1 MHLDFIKK
9 QIKGCLVGVAAGDA
23 MGMPSSMMSPE
34 TIQKTFGYID
44 KFLPAPSKHIIH
56 NGMVAGAVTDDTQ
69 QTLLIADSII
79 ANHDIDPE
87 DIARRLIRWGEE
99 IRAFDSMAVGP
110 SSLRALHA
118 IKSGKSIYEAGR
130 AGDTNGAVMRI
141 APVGLLGFGNR
152 EKTLNLVSRACIPTH
167 NTNIAIAGASA
178 IAMAIGLALK
188 GEKDVDSLISSSI
201 EIIEP
206 AMKLGNIWYSASIHD
221 RANLALDIVKQTQD
235 QAEALRI
242 LYRVIGA
249 GVQISETVPT
259 CLALT
264 RLVDGDPVQ
273 GVIAAAN
280 LGGDCD
286 TIGAITG
293 AICGA
298 IKGIDAF
305 PSDWVQQLS
314 ATNKI
319 DFDWYTEQLYKI
331 ITGKE
336 QI

>member
-1 MHLDFIKK
+1 MLSDVLEKR
-9 QIKGCLVGVAAGDA
+9 IKGCLVGVAAGDA

-34 TIQKTFGYID
+34 TIQNTFGHID
-44 KFLPAPSKHIIH
+44 TFLPAPDGHLLH
-56 NGMVAGAVTDDTQ
+56 HGMAAGAVTDDTQ

-79 ANHDIDPE
+79 ANGDIDPQ
-87 DIARRLIRWGEE
+87 DIAQRLIRWGEE

-141 APVGLLGFGNR
+141 APVGLLGCGNR
-152 EKTLNLVSRACIPTH
+152 DKTLDLVSRACIPTH
-167 NTNIAIAGASA
+167 NTNIAIAGAA
-178 IAMAIGLALK
+178 AVAMAIGLALQ
-188 GEKDVDSLISSSI
+188 GEQDVDSLIKSSI

-206 AMKLGNIWYSASIHD
+206 AMKLGNTWYSASIHD
-221 RANLALDIVKQTQD
+221 RATLALDIVTRAQD
-235 QAEALRI
+235 RAEAMSK

-293 AICGA
+293 GMCGA

-305 PSDWVQQLS
+305 PGDWIELLS
-314 ATNKI
+314 ATNNI
-319 DFDWYTEQLYKI
+319 DFDWYAGKLYHL

-336 QI
+336 YL

>member
-1 MHLDFIKK
+1 MQSERIKK

-34 TIQKTFGYID
+34 TIKKIFGYID
-44 KFLPAPSKHIIH
+44 QFLPAPPGHIIH
-56 NGMVAGAVTDDTQ
+56 DGMAAGAVTDDTQ
-69 QTLLIADSII
+69 QTLLFADSII
-79 ANHDIDPE
+79 ARQGVDPE
-87 DIARRLIRWGEE
+87 DIAQRLIQWGEQ
-99 IRAFDSMAVGP
+99 IRAFESMAVGP
-110 SSLRALHA
+110 SSLRALYA
-118 IKSGKSIYEAGR
+118 IKSGKSIHEAGR

-141 APVGLLGFGNR
+141 APVGILGFGDR
-152 EKTLNLVSRACIPTH
+152 DKTMDLVSRACIPTH

-178 IAMAIGLALK
+178 IAMAIGQALK
-188 GEKDVDSLISSSI
+188 GDQDVDSLIQSAI
-201 EIIEP
+201 GIIEP
-206 AMKLGNIWYSASIHD
+206 AMQLGNIWYSASILD
-221 RANLALDIVKQTQD
+221 RANLALDIVKRTKD
-235 QAEALRI
+235 RAEALEK

-298 IKGIDAF
+298 IRGIDAF
-305 PSDWVQQLS
+305 PGDWVQLLS
-314 ATNKI
+314 TTNQI
-319 DFDWYTEQLYKI
+319 DFDWYTGKLYQT

-336 QI
+336 

>member
-1 MHLDFIKK
+1 MQSERIRK
-9 QIKGCLVGVAAGDA
+9 QIKGCLAGVAAGDA

-34 TIQKTFGYID
+34 TIQKLFGHID
-44 KFLPAPSKHIIH
+44 HFLPAPAGHLLH
-56 NGMVAGAVTDDTQ
+56 DGMAAGAVTDDTQ

-79 ANHDIDPE
+79 ARQEIDPE
-87 DIARRLIRWGEE
+87 DIARRLIQWGEE

-118 IKSGKSIYEAGR
+118 IRSGKSIHEAGR

-141 APVGLLGFGNR
+141 APVGLLGCGDPQ
-152 EKTLNLVSRACIPTH
+152 KTMDLVSRACLPTH

-178 IAMAIGLALK
+178 IAMAIGLALQ
-188 GEKDVDSLISSSI
+188 GEEDVDRLIKSSI
-201 EIIEP
+201 GIIEP
-206 AMKLGNIWYSASIHD
+206 AMHLGNIWYSASIHD
-221 RANLALDIVKQTQD
+221 RAALALDIVRGARD
-235 QAEALRI
+235 QADALRT
-242 LYRVIGA
+242 LYRLIGA

-259 CLALT
+259 CLALV

-293 AICGA
+293 AMCGA

-305 PSDWVQQLS
+305 PKDWVQQLS
-314 ATNKI
+314 TVNSI
-319 DFDWYTEQLYKI
+319 DFDWYTEQLYQT

-336 QI
+336 